1 MPRPES
7 DAPWALA
14 VAVPAV
20 LGESPMWH
28 PAEQCLYYCDIAG
41 HEVRRFDP
49 ATGECLRWQFDTE
62 VASLAPMA
70 DGALLLAQRDG
81 LWRFDCGTGLREPL
95 AAPPY
100 DPAQFR
106 FNDGKCDAAGRFW
119 VGTLNAPRQPLSA
132 LYRFDRQRGLQQM
145 ADGITVSNGLGFSPD
160 GRTMY
165 YCDSA
170 TREIRCCD
178 YDPGDSGSAA
188 VANPRVFAAAD
199 AAPGDPDGSTIDAEG
214 YLWNARWG
222 GGQVVRF
229 APDGRV
235 DCVLAL
241 PAPQPTCAAFG
252 GPGLD
257 VLYVSSA
264 TVGLAPAALAAA
276 TGSGGVFAQALDV
289 CGLPE
294 QRFGCLGV
302 DIQNDIDK
310 R

>member
-1 MPRPES
+1 MMQ
-7 DAPWALA
+7 LA
-14 VAVPAV
+14 VDGRHV
-20 LGESPMWH
+20 LGEGIIWN
-28 PAEQCLYYCDIAG
+28 ERTGRLLWTDIENSELWS
-41 HEVRRFDP
+41 HDP
-49 ATGECLRWQFDTE
+49 ASGLLERWPLPE
-62 VASLAPMA
+62 RLCSMA
-70 DGALLLAQRDG
+70 LTRDDGRLLLALASG
-81 LWRFDCGTGLREPL
+81 LAFFDLPSGELTRICEVEADLPTTRL
-95 AAPPY
+95 
-100 DPAQFR
+100 
-106 FNDGKCDAAGRFW
+106 NDGRVDRQGRF
-119 VGTLNAPRQPLSA
+119 VFGVFNQAENPKHPIGGFYRLNRDLSLERLPLGGVAIANS
-132 LYRFDRQRGLQQM
+132 
-145 ADGITVSNGLGFSPD
+145 ICFSPD

-178 YDPGDSGSAA
+178 YDPGDSGRAA
-188 VANPRVFAAAD
+188 VANLRVFAPAD

-235 DCVLAL
+235 DRVLAL

-252 GPGLD
+252 GARLD

-264 TVGLAPAALAAA
+264 TVGLVPAALAAA
-276 TGSGGVFAQALDV
+276 PGSGGVFAQALDV

-294 QRFGCLGV
+294 QRFGCAGM
-302 DIQNDIDK
+302 DIRNDIDK